1 MSESAISAK
10 SAKQIFANFVK
21 FVRQTLSATRRSVGS
36 MIEAEYPTNYQRISN
51 LSLTIRPFRVAIL
64 AVLLLF
70 VAGWNSEVLGNTAAT
85 NKSGNDVSGGKIVIS
100 GNHATFTLSAAGHS
114 IGYVGS
120 PTHHYSLGNVSSGN
134 PRNCTFTWKANG
146 GCSIKV
152 TNIKFGVRGYTPSV
166 FRTDRMKAKF
176 NGTEKSVGS
185 IGTSLTN
192 FDETNNSG
200 FANGSVLQIWVTT
213 SNYDFWI
220 GDISITYTITPDAP
234 TIKATTETVNVSLTN
249 ENKLDMTNLIEVA
262 DITDF
267 MPVSFESNSF
277 TQTGGVG
284 SAAGV
289 FDGKYFYA
297 TQAGVYKYNNP
308 YIASKEKCHVKSNT
322 TNGTITITVNRLAQS
337 LTMKNSSVNV
347 TTDKSNPVTLDLS
360 KLINSHTGNG
370 NVTYS
375 LVSGPTSLSGDA
387 AAENCKINGNNFYAW
402 VGGVYT
408 LRATAAT
415 TAQYN
420 STHKDFT
427 VTVNRLTQ
435 TISWNTEESVFVEED
450 VISATSIGDVTLTK
464 SGTGAEYIS
473 LDGNTATVGEVEAN
487 SSVTLTATAAQ
498 TDVYAQATDSK
509 TITLT
514 SLQKQHITFNQNLTK
529 LKTTDGTKKVE
540 LVATSD
546 SGRDSYI
553 TFAVDANTA
562 GVSVTHEGD
571 KWYLNYTATA
581 VKGIAV
587 TASLAGVEG
596 VSIAASD
603 VSQMV
608 KVTDPTAKCDITET
622 LATAY
627 GIKSTD
633 KVYDLTIPK
642 EVVLK
647 VRCSEK
653 SLTLLQGYEIKFY
666 NAQNQQVGSTQ
677 SFGITDGHYN
687 TQAVQT
693 RTFSNL
699 DKNITKMVFTSNA
712 SKGYDITEASY
723 TRWSYAN
730 PSVNRLDFEA
740 LALST
745 VADQTF
751 TLSYANYQVELSIE
765 GSSNFMLKSADAFG
779 DCETYGTETIKVGY
793 HVPAEAAEE
802 TAYLY
807 VRDNTGSE
815 LAKITLHAT
824 VQGGL
829 TQNITSTNIQSSYLT
844 TDLVNLTATTDR
856 GLTNFSYSASP
867 AGIANFNGPQ
877 MTFSQS
883 GTIAITV
890 TEAGNGA
897 YAEASTTVNNVVV
910 SKVTPVLTAPT
921 SGTEIQ
927 YLQTLNNSTIAN
939 DGKAT
944 VTLRGVANTEV
955 AGSWAWSNPTQVIKD
970 NAGSHAY
977 EVTFTPTDGG
987 MYTTNTCMVPVTIL
1001 RAAQAIAMNN
1011 GTVKVAV
1018 DGIDEGKADSYLDL
1032 NSLIQSQTTDVVNAV
1047 KRDGNVTYAVIS
1059 ANADKATIDGST
1071 FSATEIGDYTIR
1083 ATKAATDYYNEA
1095 TADFTVSVTKR
1106 ANTMATAAAYTQY
1119 VDDEVENVATVVNS
1133 DGEIHTSST
1142 DATIAYYDIENNKI
1156 VIPNSEAKSFDQT
1169 EVTIKIWQDGTTR
1182 FEGIAEADAKT
1193 ITLTVKKH
1201 ENPFAC
1207 SWDAWTYTANF
1218 EEVVQVEFT
1227 TANTDYT
1234 NFPIVI
1240 TQTSGENVATLVNND
1255 ATHNTIT
1262 ASYVRDNATWHLS
1275 QAESYKY
1282 KAGAQDVSMLVRT
1295 LPATCYIFESE
1306 QDKEYSFYNEANA
1319 LSGHY
1324 DSPFEIHGPVKA
1336 ISFEERKDAI
1346 GVNKSITGD
1355 IYSVVQYSVDGGGT
1369 WRTLMRPDLGSSYQ
1383 TYTREFSNA
1392 DDPLGEN
1399 ETVTHIRFGADR
1411 GGTMYKY
1418 YKNIKVT
1425 RATNIKPLDKENNLI
1440 AAITM
1445 PQNTVGGSTTEKFYM
1460 KFSSCDEV
1468 VKLTSNN
1475 PHFTLSNTEITVD
1488 PDDANNHAEITITYS
1503 SDEIGTHNG
1512 VITLYTK
1519 YQNRTFTVSG
1529 TTEKKVQ
1536 TIEWKEGFTG
1546 DPLTLQKGLVV
1557 DNVNIAATAS
1567 SDRPVIYSTDNE
1579 DVIEIILNGLGFR
1592 IKGEGSANLTASEA
1606 GDAVWAPVSE
1616 TKTIIATGKPVQ
1628 TILWDQNLVSE
1639 LEMGQEVVLDA
1650 KVYIRDAA
1658 TGDLTY
1664 NAERT
1669 ALINY
1674 SCPVNSVI
1682 SLEGNTMTVTGYGQ
1696 TTITATVAG
1705 DATYVEAQPVVVSVR
1720 VREPSD
1726 GCETPLVLD
1735 HPENVRL
1742 YSDDY
1747 SASGSLSEWTTPQ
1760 IFSQIVLDLTKGK
1773 PDKLSYKHNGELAS
1787 IPVFGAIKR
1796 CEGTVKVQER
1806 VNGNWTDV
1814 EGSSYNNG
1822 GQNGAYNWRDVIDL
1836 QLNEDADAIRF
1847 VREHHGSGAH
1857 NFKDIQI
1864 TLLQYVRPV
1873 QAIIEAENVLDLGD
1887 IEVGEAHAA
1896 VVSFDYSD
1904 VKGEILATKGNTED
1918 AVLELNEKTVYLDCG
1933 SHGQHDLP
1941 ITLRPTVEGEWSN
1954 TVTLTDRLTNV
1965 ATTITVRANV
1975 VPGKKYTFNG
1985 GEDGNSTQW
1994 GTSANWEENEKPGAH
2009 DNVIIQSD
2017 VEIIGNVTVGSL
2029 TIDEGATV
2037 TVTVTGN
2044 LTIGDGN
2051 SYLQTGYGDL
2061 HVVDGGSVTMGNGVV
2076 IVRDLILDAALG
2088 STETG
2093 GSSGQFSD
2101 ENQKMVLDRDAYFQ
2115 MDFDPSGQVTYGWYD
2130 FTVPFEV
2137 NIKDGIFRQGES
2149 EHLVDGTDF
2158 LVMEHSE
2165 SARAAGK
2172 TDWKMAHGTMY
2183 PGRVYTIT
2191 LDDEVTQNTILF
2203 KKKKGAALGGSNDF
2217 SAQCSSGDADKRGWN
2232 GLGNGTMHHT
2242 QLNGLASGTKVQ
2254 LYDHT
2259 NNVYVPRNA
2268 GQLTYAVGTSF
2279 FMQVDGAQTITLSQ
2293 ATNGYDFLAPA
2304 RESRVVEEFRL
2315 GLTEDATEK
2324 KADVL
2329 YISASEEA
2337 TEAYVIG
2344 HDLIKMGTPA
2354 EAKVAQMW
2362 AVKGDYNLCDVEAEM
2377 VNSNSNTPLALY
2389 APKAGNY
2396 TLAVEEAPEDA
2407 MLYLTYEG
2415 TPIWNLSYSPYVF
2428 DLAKGKTE
2436 GYGLR
2441 IYAQESSQIT
2451 TGVEEVD
2458 GGKDACTK
2466 VVIDQT
2472 MYIITPDGAMY
2483 SVTGKK
2489 IK

>member
-21 FVRQTLSATRRSVGS
+21 SIFGTTRRPEGVT
-36 MIEAEYPTNYQRISN
+36 EAEYPTNYQRISN

-64 AVLLLF
+64 AVLLVF
-70 VAGWNSEVLGNTAAT
+70 
-85 NKSGNDVSGGKIVIS
+85 
-100 GNHATFTLSAAGHS
+100 
-114 IGYVGS
+114 VGS
-120 PTHHYSLGNVSSGN
+120 WNTQVWANDCNYNFTKNEERTSIHNGETIYRATINGNYYGLSSLSFHIEFSQSLNTDNRSKDLSYDIYNNSTKSWSKRESKTLEGY
-134 PRNCTFTWKANG
+134 
-146 GCSIKV
+146 
-152 TNIKFGVRGYTPSV
+152 GV
-166 FRTDRMKAKF
+166 
-176 NGTEKSVGS
+176 GTEGA
-185 IGTSLTN
+185 T
-192 FDETNNSG
+192 
-200 FANGSVLQIWVTT
+200 
-213 SNYDFWI
+213 
-220 GDISITYTITPDAP
+220 ITYTTD
-234 TIKATTETVNVSLTN
+234 LTN
-249 ENKLDMTNLIEVA
+249 ITAFKVVST
-262 DITDF
+262 TDF
-267 MPVSFESNSF
+267 GTYYTLNWRLQKEYHDIYRTVEITGVTFQMASTISADVSSIDFGSVTYGNSSDSKNVVATYTLNYDGNMSATCTGDFSATLGASCGCSTAQQTKTVMVKF
-277 TQTGGVG
+277 TP
-284 SAAGV
+284 
-289 FDGKYFYA
+289 
-297 TQAGVYKYNNP
+297 TQAGTREGVLTIKNP
-308 YIASKEKCHVKSNT
+308 DGTQT
-322 TNGTITITVNRLAQS
+322 TVSLSGTGVHANPTLVMNNGTVD
-337 LTMKNSSVNV
+337 V
-347 TTDKSNPVTLDLS
+347 TTDIAHPSNLNLANLKASGTTSGIGGFSNFEVISADAS
-360 KLINSHTGNG
+360 TGARIDGTNIENG
-370 NVTYS
+370 IFYS
-375 LVSGPTSLSGDA
+375 
-387 AAENCKINGNNFYAW
+387 I
-402 VGGVYT
+402 VGGTYT
-408 LRATAAT
+408 VRAT
-415 TAQYN
+415 TAQNNQYN
-420 STHKDFT
+420 STYKDFT

-435 TISWNTEESVFVEED
+435 TISWSTDESVFVEED
-450 VISATSIGDVTLTK
+450 AISATSIGDVTLKK
-464 SGTGAEYIS
+464 SGAGAEYVTIE
-473 LDGNTATVGEVEAN
+473 GNTATVGEVETN

-498 TDVYAQATDSK
+498 TDVYAEATDSK

-553 TFAVDANTA
+553 TFAVDANAA

-596 VSIAASD
+596 ESVAASD

-677 SFGITDGHYN
+677 SFGGWNTDQYN
-687 TQAVQT
+687 TQDVKT

-699 DKNITKMVFTSNA
+699 DKNITKLVFTSNA

-723 TRWSYAN
+723 TRWSYAT
-730 PSVNRLDFEA
+730 PSESALTFEA
-740 LALST
+740 QALST

-751 TLSYANYQVELSIE
+751 TLDYANYQIELSIE
-765 GSSNFMLKSADAFG
+765 GSSNFVLKSEDSFG
-779 DCETYGTETIKVGY
+779 DCETYGSKTVKVGY
-793 HVPAEAAEE
+793 NVPSEAMGE
-802 TAYLY
+802 TAYL
-807 VRDNTGSE
+807 RIKDNTGALLNTVE
-815 LAKITLHAT
+815 LHAT
-824 VQGGL
+824 VIGGL

-856 GLTNFSYSASP
+856 GLTNFSYSATP
-867 AGIANFNGPQ
+867 AGIASFSGSQ

-897 YAEASTTVNNVVV
+897 YAEASTTVKDVVV
-910 SKVTPVLTAPT
+910 SKATPAIVTAPT

-927 YLQTLNNSTIAN
+927 YLQTLENSTIAN
-939 DGKAT
+939 DGVAK
-944 VTLRGVANTEV
+944 VTLRGVENTVV
-955 AGSWAWSNPTQVIKD
+955 AGSWAWSNPTQIIKD
-970 NAGSHAY
+970 NAGAHTY

-987 MYTTNTCMVPVTIL
+987 MYTPNTCMVPVTIL
-1001 RAAQAIAMNN
+1001 RAPQAITMKD

-1018 DGIDEGKADSYLDL
+1018 DGIDEGKPDSYLNL
-1032 NSLIQSQTTDVVNAV
+1032 NTLITSQTSDVVDAV

-1083 ATKAATDYYNEA
+1083 ATKSETDYYNEV
-1095 TADFTVSVTKR
+1095 TAEFTVTVEKR

-1119 VDDEVENVATVVNS
+1119 VDDELENVATVVNS

-1201 ENPFAC
+1201 DNPFAC
-1207 SWDAWTYTANF
+1207 SWGAWTYTANF

-1282 KAGAQDVSMLVRT
+1282 KAGSQNVTMLVRT

-1399 ETVTHIRFGADR
+1399 ETVTHIRFGADVLA
-1411 GGTMYKY
+1411 TMNKY
-1418 YKNIKVT
+1418 YRNIKVT

-1440 AAITM
+1440 TSITM

-1468 VKLTSNN
+1468 VKLASNN
-1475 PHFTLSNTEITVD
+1475 PHFELSNTEITVD

-1503 SDEIGTHNG
+1503 SDEVGTHNG

-1519 YQNRTFTVSG
+1519 YQIRTFTVSG
-1529 TTEKKVQ
+1529 TTAKKVQ
-1536 TIEWKEGFTG
+1536 TITWKEGFTG
-1546 DPLTLQKGLVV
+1546 DPLALQKGLVV

-1567 SDRPVIYSTDNE
+1567 SERPVMYASGDEN
-1579 DVIEIILNGLGFR
+1579 IIKITLGGMGFTVV
-1592 IKGEGSANLTASEA
+1592 GEGTTTLTASEA
-1606 GDAVWAPVSE
+1606 GDDYVWAPVSE
-1616 TKTIIATGKPVQ
+1616 TKTIHATGKPVQ
-1628 TILWDQNLVSE
+1628 TILWDQNLVNDLE
-1639 LEMGQEVVLDA
+1639 LGQVIELDA

-1669 ALINY
+1669 ALITY
-1674 SCPVNSVI
+1674 SCPANDVI
-1682 SLEGNTMTVTGYGQ
+1682 SLSGNTITVTGYGQ
-1696 TTITATVAG
+1696 TSITATIAG
-1705 DATYVEAQPVVVSVR
+1705 NATYVEAQPVVVSVR
-1720 VREPSD
+1720 VREPSA

-1735 HPENVRL
+1735 HQENVQL
-1742 YSDDY
+1742 YSTDY

-1760 IFSQIVLDLTKGK
+1760 IFSQIVLDRTKGK

-1864 TLLQYVRPV
+1864 TLLQYIRPV
-1873 QAIIEAENVLDLGD
+1873 QAIIEAGNVLDLGD
-1887 IEVGEAHAA
+1887 ITEGEARAA
-1896 VVSFDYSD
+1896 IVSFDYSD

-1918 AVLELNEKTVYLDCG
+1918 AVLEINEKTIYLECG
-1933 SHGQHDLP
+1933 SHGQYDLP
-1941 ITLRPTVEGEWSN
+1941 ITLNPTVLGPWSN
-1954 TVTLTDRLTNV
+1954 TITLTDRLTNV

-1975 VPGKKYTFNG
+1975 VPAVRYIFT
-1985 GEDGNSTQW
+1985 GNEGDKQW
-1994 GTSANWEENEKPGAH
+1994 GTNNNWDENEKPGAH

-2017 VEIIGNVTVGSL
+2017 VEITGNVTVGSL

-2051 SYLQTGYGDL
+2051 SYLQSGYGDL
-2061 HVVDGGSVTMGNGVV
+2061 HVADGGSVTMGNGVV

-2101 ENQKMVLDRDAYFQ
+2101 KNQKMVLDRDAYFQ

-2203 KKKKGAALGGSNDF
+2203 KKKKGAALGGSNEF

-2242 QLNGLASGTKVQ
+2242 QLNGLASETKVQ

-2279 FMQVDGAQTITLSQ
+2279 FMQVDGAQTITLSP

-2451 TGVEEVD
+2451 TGVEEAE
-2458 GGKDACTK
+2458 GRKDACTK

>member
-21 FVRQTLSATRRSVGS
+21 FVKFVKPIFGTTRRSEGS
-36 MIEAEYPTNYQRISN
+36 VTEAEYPTNYQRISN

-64 AVLLLF
+64 AVLLVF
-70 VAGWNSEVLGNTAAT
+70 VGGWNSEVWGVDLYTSSGETEIMNRWSSAKDKECSVNAPASTITFSTRKYWSATGDIQLIIYDANGNKKETITVTGKTSVNLTEYTNYRSFRKFVFHGTYTERKYVSDIKIVMDEYLDNPSTTNLDCGTADINSAVT
-85 NKSGNDVSGGKIVIS
+85 NKTVTVAWCNVPAMSYQITDDANDLFSVSVANNSEAGKY
-100 GNHATFTLSAAGHS
+100 NTATFTVSYKHTKAGTHTAKLKITDTFNSYSKEITLSGTTNKLQPEVTWSPNDETFNVDDVLTATNSNGLAVTLSSAGNES
-114 IGYVGS
+114 YVGCA
-120 PTHHYSLGNVSSGN
+120 GNSATMLAATSG
-134 PRNCTFTWKANG
+134 K
-146 GCSIKV
+146 
-152 TNIKFGVRGYTPSV
+152 
-166 FRTDRMKAKF
+166 
-176 NGTEKSVGS
+176 
-185 IGTSLTN
+185 
-192 FDETNNSG
+192 
-200 FANGSVLQIWVTT
+200 
-213 SNYDFWI
+213 
-220 GDISITYTITPDAP
+220 
-234 TIKATTETVNVSLTN
+234 
-249 ENKLDMTNLIEVA
+249 
-262 DITDF
+262 
-267 MPVSFESNSF
+267 
-277 TQTGGVG
+277 
-284 SAAGV
+284 
-289 FDGKYFYA
+289 
-297 TQAGVYKYNNP
+297 
-308 YIASKEKCHVKSNT
+308 
-322 TNGTITITVNRLAQS
+322 ITITAHV
-337 LTMKNSSVNV
+337 K
-347 TTDKSNPVTLDLS
+347 
-360 KLINSHTGNG
+360 GN
-370 NVTYS
+370 
-375 LVSGPTSLSGDA
+375 D
-387 AAENCKINGNNFYAW
+387 IYADRDIAKEI
-402 VGGVYT
+402 T
-408 LRATAAT
+408 ITNLEK
-415 TAQYN
+415 QY
-420 STHKDFT
+420 
-427 VTVNRLTQ
+427 
-435 TISWNTEESVFVEED
+435 ISWNQDFSR
-450 VISATSIGDVTLTK
+450 
-464 SGTGAEYIS
+464 
-473 LDGNTATVGEVEAN
+473 
-487 SSVTLTATAAQ
+487 
-498 TDVYAQATDSK
+498 
-509 TITLT
+509 
-514 SLQKQHITFNQNLTK
+514 
-529 LKTTDGTKKVE
+529 LKTTDGTKSIT
-540 LVATSD
+540 LNATSD
-546 SGRDSYI
+546 SGLPVTYELVGDKTGLSLTQSSSVWTLTYSATECKNTTIVAKQGGDATYAPASSVSKVVKVIDPTKVCDTNETLVNSTVTLKEQSATYNIDIPSTMTIQVSRTKTSWAIYIAGFKVEIYSGRNGTGEKLHEYSYGAGDI
-553 TFAVDANTA
+553 DPSKTISLSGLNIAAKSVKLISDASNGYNVTSVSYTKQKDCKLSSNSISFETYPNTTTSAKTFDVDYVNYPISLECSNPKFAFSPAEFGDCDAYGTQTISVTYTA
-562 GVSVTHEGD
+562 GADEGND
-571 KWYLNYTATA
+571 VGYLFIKDNTGTTL
-581 VKGIAV
+581 K
-587 TASLAGVEG
+587 TCTLN
-596 VSIAASD
+596 VSISK
-603 VSQMV
+603 VSQS
-608 KVTDPTAKCDITET
+608 ITSHTVE
-622 LATAY
+622 TAY
-627 GIKSTD
+627 KTTD
-633 KVYDLTIPK
+633 
-642 EVVLK
+642 
-647 VRCSEK
+647 R
-653 SLTLLQGYEIKFY
+653 
-666 NAQNQQVGSTQ
+666 
-677 SFGITDGHYN
+677 
-687 TQAVQT
+687 
-693 RTFSNL
+693 
-699 DKNITKMVFTSNA
+699 
-712 SKGYDITEASY
+712 
-723 TRWSYAN
+723 
-730 PSVNRLDFEA
+730 
-740 LALST
+740 
-745 VADQTF
+745 
-751 TLSYANYQVELSIE
+751 VELSAVAN
-765 GSSNFMLKSADAFG
+765 SK
-779 DCETYGTETIKVGY
+779 
-793 HVPAEAAEE
+793 
-802 TAYLY
+802 
-807 VRDNTGSE
+807 
-815 LAKITLHAT
+815 
-824 VQGGL
+824 L
-829 TQNITSTNIQSSYLT
+829 T
-844 TDLVNLTATTDR
+844 DFV
-856 GLTNFSYSASP
+856 YSASP
-867 AGIANFNGPQ
+867 EDVASFEGNV

-890 TEAGNGA
+890 TQPGSDI
-897 YAEASTTVNNVVV
+897 YAATSTTVKDVVV
-910 SKVTPVLTAPT
+910 SKATPVLTAPT

-955 AGSWAWSNPTQVIKD
+955 AGAWAWSNPTQVIKD
-970 NAGSHAY
+970 NAGAHTY

-1018 DGIDEGKADSYLDL
+1018 DGIDAGKEDSYLDL

-1083 ATKAATDYYNEA
+1083 ATKAATGFYNEV
-1095 TADFTVSVTKR
+1095 TAEFTVTVEKR
-1106 ANTMATAAAYTQY
+1106 ANTMATVAAYTQY
-1119 VDDEVENVATVVNS
+1119 VDDELENVATVVNS
-1133 DGEIHTSST
+1133 DGEIHASST
-1142 DATIAYYDIENNKI
+1142 DATIAYYDIANNKI

-1201 ENPFAC
+1201 DNPFAC
-1207 SWDAWTYTANF
+1207 SWGAWTYTANF

-1240 TQTSGENVATLVNND
+1240 TQTSGENVATLVKND

-1282 KAGAQDVSMLVRT
+1282 KAGSQNVTMLVRT
-1295 LPATCYIFESE
+1295 LPATCYIFEDNTE
-1306 QDKEYSFYNEANA
+1306 HSFETGG
-1319 LSGHY
+1319 LDFTGHY
-1324 DSPFEIHGPVKA
+1324 DDPIAISGPAKA
-1336 ISFEERKDAI
+1336 ISFEAKMSGGLA
-1346 GVNKSITGD
+1346 VNKFIAE
-1355 IYSVVQYSVDGGGT
+1355 YSVDNCSS
-1369 WRTLMRPDLGSSYQ
+1369 WRTIMEPDLDSEWGQ
-1383 TYTREFSNA
+1383 TYTKNFSEIG
-1392 DDPLGEN
+1392 LGEN
-1399 ETVTHIRFGADR
+1399 ERVTHIRFGAKTGATYSKWYR
-1411 GGTMYKY
+1411 
-1418 YKNIKVT
+1418 NIKVT

-1440 AAITM
+1440 TAMTM

-1468 VKLTSNN
+1468 VKLASNN
-1475 PHFTLSNTEITVD
+1475 SHFTLDKVEIARDPSKDETEAEVTV
-1488 PDDANNHAEITITYS
+1488 TYS
-1503 SDEIGTHNG
+1503 SDEVGTHNG

-1519 YQNRTFTVSG
+1519 YQIRTFTVSG
-1529 TTEKKVQ
+1529 TTAQKVQ
-1536 TIEWKEGFTG
+1536 TIDWKEGFTG

-1567 SDRPVIYSTDNE
+1567 SERPVMYSTDNE
-1579 DVIEIILNGLGFR
+1579 EVIEIILNGLGFR
-1592 IKGEGSANLTASEA
+1592 IKSEGTANLTASED
-1606 GDAVWAPVSE
+1606 GDAIWAPVSE

-1628 TILWDQNLVSE
+1628 TILWDQNLVNDLE
-1639 LEMGQEVVLDA
+1639 LGQVKELDA

-1669 ALINY
+1669 AWINY

-1705 DATYVEAQPVVVSVR
+1705 NSTYVEAQPVVVSVR
-1720 VREPSD
+1720 VREPSA

-1735 HPENVRL
+1735 HPDNVRL
-1742 YSDDY
+1742 YSTNFIAAGLNY
-1747 SASGSLSEWTTPQ
+1747 TTPQ
-1760 IFSQIVLDLTKGK
+1760 VVSQIDLDRTKGK

-1787 IPVFGAIKR
+1787 IPVFGAIKL
-1796 CEGTVKVQER
+1796 CGGAVKVQER
-1806 VNGNWTDV
+1806 VNGSWNDV
-1814 EGSSYNNG
+1814 EGSYFDNDGKTGNK
-1822 GQNGAYNWRDVIDL
+1822 ADYNWRDVMDL
-1836 QLNEDADAIRF
+1836 QLNENADAIRF
-1847 VREHHGSGAH
+1847 VRLEHGSGAH

-1933 SHGQHDLP
+1933 SHGQYDLP

-1975 VPGKKYTFNG
+1975 VLGKKYTFNG

-1994 GTSANWEENEKPGAH
+1994 GTTTNWKDNEKPGAH

-2051 SYLQTGYGDL
+2051 SYLQSGYGDL

-2101 ENQKMVLDRDAYFQ
+2101 KNQKMVLDRDAYFQ

-2183 PGRVYTIT
+2183 PGCVYTIT

-2203 KKKKGAALGGSNDF
+2203 KKKKGAALGGSNEF

-2242 QLNGLASGTKVQ
+2242 QLNGLASETKVQ

-2279 FMQVDGAQTITLSQ
+2279 FMQVDGAQTITLSP

-2451 TGVEEVD
+2451 TGVEEAE
-2458 GGKDACTK
+2458 GRKDACTK

>member
-1 MSESAISAK
+1 MSESAKSAK

-70 VAGWNSEVLGNTAAT
+70 VAGWNSEVWGWVGVKVNAYSNPSDGGYVYVNTSNSGPGSYSLTSDNASQKNDWAVT
-85 NKSGNDVSGGKIVIS
+85 SKSWDFYLFASAKSGYTFKGWATSDNTNSVESTTRTGYKVNKKGNVGVSYTEYNYYAIFARLASTTVSGSTFQFGDIVVGEESGTQTLTINHAHAGTVSLSKSGHSDDFVLSENSFTSVAEDTKNITIKFKPTSNGLRTCTLTVSSNNGLSPLTYILTGTGYNQPSINWVDGNGVKLASGETTLSAGDVLRASCTTGQTVSYSGYNASYFTAGTDGEGNPILTVREDIS
-100 GNHATFTLSAAGHS
+100 GTINNLSVTANLAKNSSTYYAAYTETFTL
-114 IGYVGS
+114 
-120 PTHHYSLGNVSSGN
+120 N
-134 PRNCTFTWKANG
+134 
-146 GCSIKV
+146 V
-152 TNIKFGVRGYTPSV
+152 TNLTPQTIEWTNDISDISDEEIGHTITLDAV
-166 FRTDRMKAKF
+166 AK
-176 NGTEKSVGS
+176 NAKTGA
-185 IGTSLTN
+185 
-192 FDETNNSG
+192 NSG
-200 FANGSVLQIWVTT
+200 QA
-213 SNYDFWI
+213 
-220 GDISITYTITPDAP
+220 ITY
-234 TIKATTETVNVSLTN
+234 S
-249 ENKLDMTNLIEVA
+249 M
-262 DITDF
+262 
-267 MPVSFESNSF
+267 
-277 TQTGGVG
+277 
-284 SAAGV
+284 AAN
-289 FDGKYFYA
+289 DY
-297 TQAGVYKYNNP
+297 
-308 YIASKEKCHVKSNT
+308 
-322 TNGTITITVNRLAQS
+322 L
-337 LTMKNSSVNV
+337 
-347 TTDKSNPVTLDLS
+347 
-360 KLINSHTGNG
+360 
-370 NVTYS
+370 
-375 LVSGPTSLSGDA
+375 SLSGNVLTVKA
-387 AAENCKINGNNFYAW
+387 I
-402 VGGVYT
+402 GGPV
-408 LRATAAT
+408 A
-415 TAQYN
+415 
-420 STHKDFT
+420 
-427 VTVNRLTQ
+427 
-435 TISWNTEESVFVEED
+435 I
-450 VISATSIGDVTLTK
+450 
-464 SGTGAEYIS
+464 
-473 LDGNTATVGEVEAN
+473 
-487 SSVTLTATAAQ
+487 TATAAGSEN
-498 TDVYAQATDSK
+498 YAPTSVTKYATVIDMS
-509 TITLT
+509 
-514 SLQKQHITFNQNLTK
+514 HPC
-529 LKTTDGTKKVE
+529 
-540 LVATSD
+540 ATSD
-546 SGRDSYI
+546 SHDGKTLDKDNKSLVIYPTLPGKL
-553 TFAVDANTA
+553 TFNLKRSSSWFVLNKFTIKEYNSNNGVVATTEYNNSDISTSGETKTINCNANTTKIEFYCDA
-562 GVSVTHEGD
+562 YLSYSCTVSNVSTTRVTTSSVSVNSLSYETDPGQSLSKQVTVTYSNIPVFLSFKSDEDADAKGTSLWSLSTG
-571 KWYLNYTATA
+571 KFGGCGKKGSQNVTVAFRSNAKGNYT
-581 VKGIAV
+581 
-587 TASLAGVEG
+587 
-596 VSIAASD
+596 
-603 VSQMV
+603 
-608 KVTDPTAKCDITET
+608 
-622 LATAY
+622 
-627 GIKSTD
+627 D
-633 KVYDLTIPK
+633 K
-642 EVVLK
+642 
-647 VRCSEK
+647 
-653 SLTLLQGYEIKFY
+653 
-666 NAQNQQVGSTQ
+666 
-677 SFGITDGHYN
+677 
-687 TQAVQT
+687 
-693 RTFSNL
+693 
-699 DKNITKMVFTSNA
+699 
-712 SKGYDITEASY
+712 
-723 TRWSYAN
+723 
-730 PSVNRLDFEA
+730 
-740 LALST
+740 
-745 VADQTF
+745 
-751 TLSYANYQVELSIE
+751 
-765 GSSNFMLKSADAFG
+765 
-779 DCETYGTETIKVGY
+779 
-793 HVPAEAAEE
+793 
-802 TAYLY
+802 LY
-807 VRDNTGSE
+807 VRNNVGTLLHTIDLSASVTAQEQFLDTWNIADVYNSTDQVTLAAATTIGNTDF
-815 LAKITLHAT
+815 TF
-824 VQGGL
+824 
-829 TQNITSTNIQSSYLT
+829 
-844 TDLVNLTATTDR
+844 TATTSNPANIVSISNA
-856 GLTNFSYSASP
+856 GVMNFS
-867 AGIANFNGPQ
+867 G
-877 MTFSQS
+877 S
-883 GTIAITV
+883 GTATIRAYQPGDAMSQEFVATHTITI
-890 TEAGNGA
+890 
-897 YAEASTTVNNVVV
+897 
-910 SKVTPVLTAPT
+910 SKVTPELTAPT

-927 YLQTLNNSTIAN
+927 YLQTLSNSTIAN
-939 DGKAT
+939 DGVAK
-944 VTLRGVANTEV
+944 VTLRGVENTVV
-955 AGSWAWSNPTQVIKD
+955 AGTWAWSNPTQVIKD
-970 NAGSHAY
+970 NAGTHTY

-1018 DGIDEGKADSYLDL
+1018 DGIDANKADSKIDLD
-1032 NSLIQSQTTDVVNAV
+1032 NLIASQTSDIVNSVQRA
-1047 KRDGNVTYAVIS
+1047 GAVTYEVIS
-1059 ANADKATIDGST
+1059 ANKANATIGEGNV
-1071 FSATEIGDYTIR
+1071 FSATVIGDYTIR
-1083 ATKAATDYYNEA
+1083 ATKAETGFYNAA

-1106 ANTMATAAAYTQY
+1106 ANTMVTAGPYTKY
-1119 VDDEVENVATVVNS
+1119 VDEEVLNVATVVNS

-1142 DATIAYYDIENNKI
+1142 DATIAYYDVANNKI

-1193 ITLTVKKH
+1193 ITLTVKKYD
-1201 ENPFAC
+1201 NPFAC
-1207 SWDAWTYTANF
+1207 SWGAWTYTANF
-1218 EEVVQVEFT
+1218 EDVVPVEFT
-1227 TANTDYT
+1227 TANTDYAH
-1234 NFPIVI
+1234 FPIVI

-1282 KAGAQDVSMLVRT
+1282 KAGAQDVTMLVRT

-1503 SDEIGTHNG
+1503 SNEVGTHNG

-1529 TTEKKVQ
+1529 TTAKKVQ

-1557 DNVNIAATAS
+1557 DNTNIAATAS

-1682 SLEGNTMTVTGYGQ
+1682 SLEGNTMTVIGYGL

-1705 DATYVEAQPVVVSVR
+1705 NATYVEAQPVVVSVR
-1720 VREPSD
+1720 VREPSA

-1822 GQNGAYNWRDVIDL
+1822 GQNGAYNWRDVMDL
-1836 QLNEDADAIRF
+1836 QLNENADAIRF

-1918 AVLELNEKTVYLDCG
+1918 AVLELNEKTIYLDCG

>member
-1 MSESAISAK
+1 MSESVNSAN
-10 SAKQIFANFVK
+10 SAMQIFNAP
-21 FVRQTLSATRRSVGS
+21 RTMGSVWV
-36 MIEAEYPTNYQRISN
+36 AEQSTNYQRISN

-64 AVLLLF
+64 AVLLVF
-70 VAGWNSEVLGNTAAT
+70 VAGWNSEVWGNTAAT

-114 IGYVGS
+114 IEYVGS

-134 PRNCTFTWKANG
+134 PRNCTFTWEANG

-152 TNIKFGVRGYTPSV
+152 TNIKFGVRGYTPLAT
-166 FRTDRMKAKF
+166 RTGRMKAKF

-192 FDETNNSG
+192 FNETNNSG

-249 ENKLDMTNLIEVA
+249 ENKLDMTNLIGVA
-262 DITDF
+262 DVTDF

-308 YIASKEKCHVKSNT
+308 YIASKENCHVKSNT

-387 AAENCKINGNNFYAW
+387 AADNCKINGNNFYAW

-408 LRATAAT
+408 LRATASK

-420 STHKDFT
+420 EVTSSDFT

-435 TISWNTEESVFVEED
+435 TISWTPANLETEPFVEED
-450 VISATSIGDVTLTK
+450 VVTATSIGDVTLTK
-464 SGTGAEYIS
+464 SGAGAEYVTIE
-473 LDGNTATVGEVEAN
+473 GNTATVGEVEEN

-498 TDVYAQATDSK
+498 TDVYAETTDSK

-553 TFAVDANTA
+553 TFAVDANAA

-653 SLTLLQGYEIKFY
+653 SLTLLQGYDIKFY

-677 SFGITDGHYN
+677 SYGVTDGHYN

-730 PSVNRLDFEA
+730 PSKSELSFEA
-740 LALST
+740 YALST
-745 VADQTF
+745 VEDQTF
-751 TLSYANYQVELSIE
+751 TLDYANYQIELSIE
-765 GSSNFMLKSADAFG
+765 GSSNFVLKSADSFG
-779 DCETYGTETIKVGY
+779 DCETYGSETIRVGY
-793 HVPAEAAEE
+793 NVPAEAIEE

-807 VRDNTGSE
+807 IRDNTGAE
-815 LAKITLHAT
+815 LGKITLNAT
-824 VQGGL
+824 VIGGL

-867 AGIANFNGPQ
+867 AGIANFNGSQ

-897 YAEASTTVNNVVV
+897 YAEASTTVENVVV
-910 SKVTPVLTAPT
+910 SKATPVLTAPT

-927 YLQTLNNSTIAN
+927 YLQTLNNSAIAN
-939 DGKAT
+939 DGVAK
-944 VTLRGVANTEV
+944 VTLRGVENTVVE
-955 AGSWAWSNPTQVIKD
+955 GTWAWSNPTQVIKD
-970 NAGSHAY
+970 NAGTHAY

-1011 GTVKVAV
+1011 GAVKVAV
-1018 DGIDEGKADSYLDL
+1018 DGIDAGKADSYLDL
-1032 NSLIQSQTTDVVNAV
+1032 NSLIQSQTTDVVDEV

-1083 ATKAATDYYNEA
+1083 ATKSETGFYNEA
-1095 TADFTVSVTKR
+1095 MADFTVSVTKR

-1142 DATIAYYDIENNKI
+1142 DATIAYYDIANNKI

-1182 FEGIAEADAKT
+1182 FEAIAEADAKT

-1295 LPATCYIFESE
+1295 LPATCYIFEDNTE
-1306 QDKEYSFYNEANA
+1306 HSFETSG
-1319 LSGHY
+1319 LDFTGHY
-1324 DSPFEIHGPVKA
+1324 DDPIAISGPAKA
-1336 ISFEERKDAI
+1336 ISFEAI
-1346 GVNKSITGD
+1346 RQFGGVNNFIAE
-1355 IYSVVQYSVDGGGT
+1355 YSVDNCSS
-1369 WRTLMRPDLGSSYQ
+1369 WRTIMEPDLDYSWGQ
-1383 TYTREFSNA
+1383 TYTKNFSEIG
-1392 DDPLGEN
+1392 LGEN
-1399 ETVTHIRFGADR
+1399 ERVTHIRFGAKTGATLSKWYR
-1411 GGTMYKY
+1411 
-1418 YKNIKVT
+1418 NIKVT

-1440 AAITM
+1440 TAMTM

-1468 VKLTSNN
+1468 VKLASNN
-1475 PHFTLSNTEITVD
+1475 SHFTLDKVEIARDPSKDETEAEVTV
-1488 PDDANNHAEITITYS
+1488 TYS
-1503 SDEIGTHNG
+1503 SDEVGTHNG

-1529 TTEKKVQ
+1529 TTAKKVQ

-1557 DNVNIAATAS
+1557 NNVNIAATAS
-1567 SDRPVIYSTDNE
+1567 SERPVIYTTDNE
-1579 DVIEIILNGLGFR
+1579 EVIEIILNGLGFR
-1592 IKGEGSANLTASEA
+1592 VIGEGSANLTASEA

-1628 TILWDQNLVSE
+1628 TILWDQNLVNDLE
-1639 LEMGQEVVLDA
+1639 LGQVKELDA

-1674 SCPVNSVI
+1674 SCPANTVI
-1682 SLEGNTMTVTGYGQ
+1682 SLEGNTITVTGYGL

-1705 DATYVEAQPVVVSVR
+1705 NSTYVEAQPVVVSVR
-1720 VREPSD
+1720 VREPSA
-1726 GCETPLVLD
+1726 GCETPLVLN

-1742 YSDDY
+1742 YSTNFIAAGLNY
-1747 SASGSLSEWTTPQ
+1747 TTPEVV
-1760 IFSQIVLDLTKGK
+1760 SQIDLDRTKGK

-1787 IPVFGAIKR
+1787 IPVFGAIKL
-1796 CEGTVKVQER
+1796 CGGAVKVQER
-1806 VNGNWTDV
+1806 VNGSWYDV
-1814 EGSSYNNG
+1814 EGSYFDNEGKTGNK
-1822 GQNGAYNWRDVIDL
+1822 ADYNWRDVMDL
-1836 QLNEDADAIRF
+1836 QLNENADAIRF
-1847 VREHHGSGAH
+1847 VRLEHGSGAH

-1918 AVLELNEKTVYLDCG
+1918 AVLELNEKTIYLDCG

-2101 ENQKMVLDRDAYFQ
+2101 EKQKMVLDRDAYFQ

-2279 FMQVDGAQTITLSQ
+2279 FMQVDGAQTITLSP